1 MIKFYFKYL
10 INMYFIYKITMP
22 DPFTYEL
29 LLRIL
34 LTLFTYRFWPLPER
48 ANTQCP
54 LRTLRGLSQ
63 NACRSPT
70 VRLLS
75 PKYRGLTNGQS
86 RTSGKGPWPT

>member
-1 MIKFYFKYL
+1 MQY
-10 INMYFIYKITMP
+10 IYKITLP
-22 DPFTYEL
+22 HPFTYEL

-48 ANTQCP
+48 ASTRCP
-54 LRTLRGLSQ
+54 LRSHRGLSQ
-63 NACRSPT
+63 NACRFPT

-75 PKYRGLTNGQS
+75 PNNRGLTNGQS